1 MSTRSTEV
9 IEQITKI
16 YDRVDGDGVVTFLL
30 YIGSIILTLLG
41 LYFLI
46 ISTNLDFVNEGNSLG
61 NRGRF
66 VGGTAGSIWAFAGV
80 LLFIIILRS
89 HNKEYQLT
97 RTVLEKQSDHL
108 LSLQQHIQDRG
119 IKERL
124 TDVIEEKTAG
134 KTSIEPRIDA
144 MISILKRYIQQSSI
158 DSNHKISGGQFYQY
172 LKEEFITDNVEF
184 ISEKKLKKLRKKYVD
199 FSGFLTLF
207 LIIYQEMKDL
217 IQQEDED
224 TKVFI
229 KSKLISSLSD
239 SEIALLV
246 STLPSFVES
255 KEEITELR
263 SLLQTNNIYQMNVQ
277 L

>member
-89 HNKEYQLT
+89 HNKEYQLH
-97 RTVLEKQSDHL
+97 VLYWRSNRITYYHFNSTFKTEKSKSVLQMSSRKRRQVRHL
-108 LSLQQHIQDRG
+108 L
-119 IKERL
+119 
-124 TDVIEEKTAG
+124 
-134 KTSIEPRIDA
+134 
-144 MISILKRYIQQSSI
+144 
-158 DSNHKISGGQFYQY
+158 NHAS
-172 LKEEFITDNVEF
+172 
-184 ISEKKLKKLRKKYVD
+184 
-199 FSGFLTLF
+199 
-207 LIIYQEMKDL
+207 M
-217 IQQEDED
+217 
-224 TKVFI
+224 
-229 KSKLISSLSD
+229 
-239 SEIALLV
+239 
-246 STLPSFVES
+246 P
-255 KEEITELR
+255 
-263 SLLQTNNIYQMNVQ
+263 
-277 L
+277 